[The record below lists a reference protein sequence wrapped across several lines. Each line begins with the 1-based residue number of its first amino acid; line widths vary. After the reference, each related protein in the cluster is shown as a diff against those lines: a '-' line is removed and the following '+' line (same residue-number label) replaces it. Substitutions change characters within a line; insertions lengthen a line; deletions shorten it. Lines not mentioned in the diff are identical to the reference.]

1 MIAIRS
7 PFMENAEEQR
17 PCQST
22 PARFVANLPT
32 VGPSF
37 TPRYRQPGVGCVIM
51 ARGGIVHVWLEGQV
65 RDADA

>member
-32 VGPSF
+32 AELPA
-37 TPRYRQPGVGCVIM
+37 TPRYRQPAVGCVIM
-51 ARGGIVHVWLEGQV
+51 AHGGIAHVWLEGEV